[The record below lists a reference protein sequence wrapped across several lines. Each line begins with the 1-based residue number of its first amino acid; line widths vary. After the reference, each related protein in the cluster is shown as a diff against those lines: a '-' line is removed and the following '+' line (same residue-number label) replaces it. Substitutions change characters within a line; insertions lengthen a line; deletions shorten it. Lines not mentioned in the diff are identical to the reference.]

1 MRSSSAAGFVASL
14 VDASVDVES
23 AGAAMGAGWEKM
35 ASSSLLSVGWT
46 RFWPIK
52 LERYWDALYAVQRP
66 KYEEMEEF
74 VRM

>member
-1 MRSSSAAGFVASL
+1 
-14 VDASVDVES
+14 
-23 AGAAMGAGWEKM
+23 MGAGWEKM

-66 KYEEMEEF
+66 KYGEMEEF